1 MAECAFF
8 IQECPTCGRSLH
20 IRVEHLGKRVICQH
34 CRGQLLAADASM
46 QRPASVNP
54 GFSLV
59 ARADELLESSA
70 QRRNLPR

>member
-1 MAECAFF
+1 MAEGAYF

-34 CRGQLLAADASM
+34 CRGQLLASDASM
-46 QRPASVNP
+46 LRPVSFNP

-59 ARADELLESSA
+59 ARADELLESSV